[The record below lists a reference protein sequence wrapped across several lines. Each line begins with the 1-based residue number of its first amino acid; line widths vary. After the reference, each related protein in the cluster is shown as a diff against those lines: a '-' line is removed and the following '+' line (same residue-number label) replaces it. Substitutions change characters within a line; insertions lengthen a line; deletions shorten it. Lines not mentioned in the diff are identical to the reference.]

1 MTNVSPVA
9 DIKAIA
15 KVISSSFKRDGH
27 TVPHNAVLNSLAAA
41 LDMRDWHILKAAV
54 LGQSQSNT
62 LLLSSSE
69 RGSKISN
76 PMLSI
81 DSAGQEKNNEYFL
94 MINIAEVKNALFV
107 VRKAKETKESIS
119 RKLCGSS
126 SVVTVQDLA
135 NWEVALNDGTAALLT
150 LTKKYPLLINHP
162 YLHGFT
168 IPA

>member
-1 MTNVSPVA
+1 
-9 DIKAIA
+9 
-15 KVISSSFKRDGH
+15 
-27 TVPHNAVLNSLAAA
+27 
-41 LDMRDWHILKAAV
+41 
-54 LGQSQSNT
+54 
-62 LLLSSSE
+62 
-69 RGSKISN
+69 
-76 PMLSI
+76 MLSI